1 MGANYLRP
9 SLHRGGG
16 FAVRD
21 AVPSRP
27 IVQEG
32 AGPESLGGS
41 SSVSG
46 ALTTALPSVESAIR
60 VSHPARSFWKRTLDL
75 AASLLLLMLLGPA
88 LICVALAVRLDS
100 PGPAI
105 FRQVRTGL
113 GGRPF
118 QVFKFRSMVV
128 CAADDTSP
136 ASVNDPRITRLG
148 ALLRRSSIDELPQLL
163 NVLCGEMSLVGPRP
177 HAVEHDRK
185 FAEEIEG
192 YDLRF
197 RVRPGVTGLAQIN
210 GSRGGGDVF
219 EMRRRL
225 SLDNRYIAT
234 WSIWSDVR
242 ILVMTIPHLLFFRA
256 H

>member
-1 MGANYLRP
+1 M
-9 SLHRGGG
+9 
-16 FAVRD
+16 RD

-41 SSVSG
+41 SSG
-46 ALTTALPSVESAIR
+46 GCALTTALPSVESAIR

-242 ILVMTIPHLLFFRA
+242 IILMTIPHLLFFRA